1 MADDDDVEITLDL
14 PNHAMTILEAY
25 AKEIGLS
32 VSDAAARLIAEGIVQ
47 AFADHFGSDS
57 DEHKKAAADLG
68 IRIDV

>member
-1 MADDDDVEITLDL
+1 MADDDDCTVTLDL
-14 PNHAMTILEAY
+14 PNHAMVILEAY
-25 AKEIGLS
+25 AKGVGLS
-32 VSDAAARLIAEGIVQ
+32 IDDAAARLIAEGIVQ